1 MVTVNESGKG
11 EPARSRPSGAFWLE
25 DRLTQRVDERN
36 PERDR
41 AGAKGQ
47 GRRQRGRGCVEA
59 PAWPRLSGPVSR
71 GWEGGGQT
79 AGPGKTRSEP
89 PLEHTAVGETLAAC
103 PSCPCCRFRRPGA
116 SRQARSPAGLGPAG
130 LPCRSGAAVSGSPS
144 FSPSGTRGGR
154 GTAPHRPPARAR
166 RPGLAPGPHLSRAPF
181 RRRRPPKMAPL
192 SLCFRSHSLASFP
205 AGPARWGARLGS
217 QGRRK
222 RDKKGQRG
230 RPLGTSEGPSVAR
243 GGRAQGR
250 KKVV

>member
-1 MVTVNESGKG
+1 MNGTQRETGREPKAKG
-11 EPARSRPSGAFWLE
+11 EDSAAAAAWRPRPGLGCRAQFHGVGKVGARQPGRGRHARSL
-25 DRLTQRVDERN
+25 
-36 PERDR
+36 
-41 AGAKGQ
+41 
-47 GRRQRGRGCVEA
+47 
-59 PAWPRLSGPVSR
+59 
-71 GWEGGGQT
+71 
-79 AGPGKTRSEP
+79 RSSTP
-89 PLEHTAVGETLAAC
+89 PW
-103 PSCPCCRFRRPGA
+103 
-116 SRQARSPAGLGPAG
+116 
-130 LPCRSGAAVSGSPS
+130 GSPS
-144 FSPSGTRGGR
+144 PPAPPAHAAASDAP
-154 GTAPHRPPARAR
+154 APHARHGPLRAWARPACPAAPGRPSPAPLPPRPAAPVGGAAPLPTGPGVLAAPPARAR

>member
-1 MVTVNESGKG
+1 MNGTQRETGREPKAKG
-11 EPARSRPSGAFWLE
+11 EDSAAAAAWRPRPGLGCRAQFHGVGKVGARQPGRGRHARSLRSSTPPWGRPS
-25 DRLTQRVDERN
+25 
-36 PERDR
+36 PP
-41 AGAKGQ
+41 
-47 GRRQRGRGCVEA
+47 A
-59 PAWPRLSGPVSR
+59 PPAHAAASDAPGTVPC
-71 GWEGGGQT
+71 
-79 AGPGKTRSEP
+79 GPGPGRP
-89 PLEHTAVGETLAAC
+89 ALPLA
-103 PSCPCCRFRRPGA
+103 
-116 SRQARSPAGLGPAG
+116 
-130 LPCRSGAAVSGSPS
+130 GAAVSGSPS
-144 FSPSGTRGGR
+144 SSPSGTRGGR

-222 RDKKGQRG
+222 REKKGQRG

>member
-1 MVTVNESGKG
+1 MNGTQRETGREPKAKG
-11 EPARSRPSGAFWLE
+11 EDSAAAAAWRPRPGLGCRAQFLGVGKVGARQPGRGRHARSL
-25 DRLTQRVDERN
+25 
-36 PERDR
+36 
-41 AGAKGQ
+41 
-47 GRRQRGRGCVEA
+47 
-59 PAWPRLSGPVSR
+59 
-71 GWEGGGQT
+71 
-79 AGPGKTRSEP
+79 RSSTP
-89 PLEHTAVGETLAAC
+89 PW
-103 PSCPCCRFRRPGA
+103 
-116 SRQARSPAGLGPAG
+116 
-130 LPCRSGAAVSGSPS
+130 GSPS
-144 FSPSGTRGGR
+144 PPAPPAHAAASDAPAPHARHGPLRAWARPACPAARRGGR
-154 GTAPHRPPARAR
+154 LRLPFLLAQRHPWGARHRSPRPGRPRHPPARAR
-166 RPGLAPGPHLSRAPF
+166 RPGLAPGPHLSRAPS